1 MDREPFGSACPLQST
16 PPMQLV
22 HLVARMRRP
31 YRFFAQ
37 FDHAAW
43 MWQRLEVGF
52 PDAVARNLMLNHL
65 HNLGLVDDPVQARN
79 YLARVCG
86 HLQRRVGIPDL
97 FEPLP
102 PPEIVPLQR
111 AARVAR
117 YVDLNAVRAGLV
129 DHPLAWPWSTVR
141 DLVGAVAKPAVD
153 RSLHARA
160 LGHRRATRPDDWLSY
175 LATDDRVVDRRP
187 LQPPVSASSVLPG
200 CSVEA
205 LREAVCSALR
215 VRPSAFRKAAPPA
228 TSSPRSRP
236 IKASTTP
243 GSSPSSAPPRVALS
257 SSRSRARFRCIG
269 SSRAA
274 CASVTIDSSS
284 RIPPRCDMP
293 REGATTGRESVARVA
308 VRRRSCRRRR
318 FRAPSGEHAA
328 RREHAA

>member
-1 MDREPFGSACPLQST
+1 MDREPFASARALQST

-43 MWQRLEVGF
+43 MWQRLDVGF
-52 PDAVARNLMLNHL
+52 PDAVARTLMLNHL

-102 PPEIVPLQR
+102 PPEIVPVER

-141 DLVGAVAKPAVD
+141 DLVGAVPKPAVD

-175 LATDDRVVDRRP
+175 LGTDNRVVDRRP
-187 LQPPVSASSVLPG
+187 LQPPVSASNRLPA

-215 VRPSAFRKAAPPA
+215 VRASAFRKRGPA
-228 TSSPRSRP
+228 RDLLVALARDQGLHDTGLL
-236 IKASTTP
+236 AELCSTTRRAFQQP
-243 GSSPSSAPPRVALS
+243 EPRTVPLQWL
-257 SSRSRARFRCIG
+257 
-269 SSRAA
+269 AA
-274 CASVTIDSSS
+274 C
-284 RIPPRCDMP
+284 
-293 REGATTGRESVARVA
+293 RVCLGDD
-308 VRRRSCRRRR
+308 RLIQ
-318 FRAPSGEHAA
+318 PHAA
-328 RREHAA
+328 AMRHAA